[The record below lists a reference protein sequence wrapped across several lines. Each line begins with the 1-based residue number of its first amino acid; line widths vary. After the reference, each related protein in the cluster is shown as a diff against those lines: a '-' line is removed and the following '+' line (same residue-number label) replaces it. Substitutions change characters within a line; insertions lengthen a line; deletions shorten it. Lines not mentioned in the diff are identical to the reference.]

1 MTRTKK
7 WHYSIPP
14 EELDEDRTAKA
25 FIRELR
31 ISPKHAREICRAIR
45 GMPLDRAKEFLR
57 RVIRQEEAVPF
68 RKHKK
73 KVPHRRQ
80 IRPGWDAGRFPRKAA
95 EHILRVL
102 EHAEANAEQKG
113 LDTDRLYIKHI
124 AAHKGRVIRGWIPRA
139 FGRATP
145 FNTPTTH
152 IEVILEER

>member
-1 MTRTKK
+1 LTRTKK

-14 EELDEDRTAKA
+14 EELDDERTAKA

-73 KVPHRRQ
+73 KVPHRRSSEDGSRERSEGPRRST
-80 IRPGWDAGRFPRKAA
+80 RPR
-95 EHILRVL
+95 
-102 EHAEANAEQKG
+102 
-113 LDTDRLYIKHI
+113 
-124 AAHKGRVIRGWIPRA
+124 
-139 FGRATP
+139 
-145 FNTPTTH
+145 PTSK
-152 IEVILEER
+152 